1 MNQDSITPHVINA
14 LKGESN
20 IKVATLAERVA
31 HQMGFKDSLEA
42 GVYPSGKAKL
52 PSLAT
57 NVLNALRAEGMATK
71 VGHGRWADP
80 ALVSA
85 PAPAPAP
92 APVVAVAP
100 APAPA
105 PAPPAPAPVEMAVV
119 EPPADGGG
127 WWSLNDP
134 TQRDFFISQQ
144 ACFSTFSSR
153 DKECGNCLL
162 APWCKPA
169 KEEVKAAKAAE
180 KAAKEAAN
188 AVSLPEGVDLS
199 EVEWVTTTCPMECV
213 ASGEEVPEGT
223 SVAFIPAWGIVTKEV
238 AETLG
243 IN

>member
-92 APVVAVAP
+92 
-100 APAPA
+100 
-105 PAPPAPAPVEMAVV
+105 PAPVEMVQV